1 MIDLS
6 TEGMQYLL
14 PYTSLVPQPAKR
26 QSMRKIPLR
35 YAKTKKKAKRKKSQ
49 NTFSTQAP
57 AIIFSRVSTPK
68 HKNTLKKSTVFLVK
82 VEVVE

>member
-35 YAKTKKKAKRKKSQ
+35 YAKTKKKSKKKEK
-49 NTFSTQAP
+49 
-57 AIIFSRVSTPK
+57 PK
-68 HKNTLKKSTVFLVK
+68 YFQHTSSSDYFFEGVHTKT
-82 VEVVE
+82 